1 VPRIEIDRDRCKG
14 CEQCVKACPQQILG
28 MTKEINAKGYFF
40 ATVVEP
46 MRCIGCRVCCI
57 TCPDVAITMEVHG
70 TMVHYFR
77 Y

>member
-1 VPRIEIDRDRCKG
+1 MPRIEIDRDRCKG

-46 MRCIGCRVCCI
+46 MRCIGCRV
-57 TCPDVAITMEVHG
+57 
-70 TMVHYFR
+70 
-77 Y
+77 